1 MTEKLK
7 KFTTANGDN
16 LLLLLILAVAVTL
29 VSMKQANF
37 FSFGTLESICYQLPE
52 MGLLTMAM
60 MVAMLSGGIN
70 LSIIASANLSGIL
83 MALIMTANVPKG
95 EDNVMIVIAA
105 VAVGIIVSTLAGFLN
120 GVIISYFKIPAM
132 LVTLGMQM
140 LLNGACLVI
149 TKGATI
155 SGYPASFKFLGNGKL
170 GFIPMPFVIFAA
182 VLIVLVVMLKNTP
195 FGPRIYLYGS
205 NNTATGFSGV
215 NDKALLVKTYTLSGI
230 ITGLAAVVLTSRF
243 NSAAAG
249 YAESFLMQSILIAV
263 LGGISPNGGKGKV
276 SGMVLGVIIIQV
288 VASGLNILRISSYL
302 TTAVYGVILLAAVAF
317 RSYKSSR

>member
-7 KFTTANGDN
+7 KLTTAQGDN
-16 LLLLLILAVAVTL
+16 LLLLIILAVAMTL
-29 VSMKQANF
+29 VSMKQASF
-37 FSFGTLESICYQLPE
+37 FSLGTLESICYHLPE

-83 MALIMTANVPKG
+83 MALIMTTNIPKG
-95 EDNVMIVIAA
+95 EDNLGVVLAA
-105 VAVGIIVSTLAGFLN
+105 VAVGILVSTLAGFIN
-120 GVIISYFKIPAM
+120 GVIIAYFKIPAM

-155 SGYPASFKFLGNGKL
+155 SGYPDSFKFLGNGKI
-170 GFIPMPFVIFAA
+170 GFIPTPFVIFAVA
-182 VLIVLVVMLKNTP
+182 LIVMVVLLKNTP
-195 FGPRIYLYGS
+195 FGPRVYLYGS

-215 NDKALLVKTYTLSGI
+215 DDKALLIKTYTLSGLI
-230 ITGLAAVVLTSRF
+230 VGLAAIVLTSRF

-263 LGGISPNGGKGKV
+263 LGGISPDGGKGKV

-302 TTAVYGVILLAAVAF
+302 TTVVYGIILLAAVAF
-317 RSYKSSR
+317 RSNKASR

>member
-7 KFTTANGDN
+7 KLTTSQGDN
-16 LLLLLILAVAVTL
+16 LLLLLILAIAVTL

-37 FSFGTLESICYQLPE
+37 FSLGTLESICYQLPE

-60 MVAMLSGGIN
+60 MVPMLSGGIN
-70 LSIIASANLSGIL
+70 LSMIASANLSGIV
-83 MALIMTANVPKG
+83 MALIMTENISKG
-95 EDNVMIVIAA
+95 EDNVGIVIGA
-105 VAVGIIVSTLAGFLN
+105 VAVGILISTLVGLIN
-120 GVIISYFKIPAM
+120 GVIIAYFKIPAM

-170 GFIPMPFVIFAA
+170 GFIPMPFVLFAA
-182 VLIVLVVMLKNTP
+182 ALILLVVFLKNTP
-195 FGPRIYLYGS
+195 FGPKIYLYGS
-205 NNTATGFSGV
+205 NNVATGFSGV
-215 NDKALLVKTYTLSGI
+215 DDKVLLMKTYTISGLLV
-230 ITGLAAVVLTSRF
+230 GLAAVILTSRF

-263 LGGISPNGGKGKV
+263 LGGISPDGGKGKA
-276 SGMVLGVIIIQV
+276 SGMVLSVIIIQV

-302 TTAVYGVILLAAVAF
+302 TTAVYGLILLAAVAF
-317 RSYKSSR
+317 RSKKSGN

>member
-195 FGPRIYLYGS
+195 FGPRICLYGS

>member
-7 KFTTANGDN
+7 KLTTANGDN
-16 LLLLLILAVAVTL
+16 LLLLLILAIAVTL
-29 VSMKQANF
+29 VSMKQASF

-83 MALIMTANVPKG
+83 MALIMTTYIPKG
-95 EDNVMIVIAA
+95 EDNAIIVLGA
-105 VAVGIIVSTLAGFLN
+105 VVVGILVSTLAGFVN

-140 LLNGACLVI
+140 LLNGACLTI

-155 SGYPASFKFLGNGKL
+155 SGYPATFKFLGNGKL
-170 GFIPMPFVIFAA
+170 AFIPMPFVIFLATL
-182 VLIVLVVMLKNTP
+182 VLLVVLLKNTP
-195 FGPRIYLYGS
+195 FGPRVYLYGS
-205 NNTATGFSGV
+205 NDTATGFSGV
-215 NDKALLVKTYTLSGI
+215 DDKALLIKTYTLSGFI
-230 ITGLAAVVLTSRF
+230 VGLAAVVLTSRF

-302 TTAVYGVILLAAVAF
+302 TTAVYGIILLAAVAF
-317 RSYKSSR
+317 RSYKSGR

>member
-7 KFTTANGDN
+7 KLTTAGGDN

-29 VSMKQANF
+29 VSMKQASF
-37 FSFGTLESICYQLPE
+37 FSFGTLQSICYQLPE

-60 MVAMLSGGIN
+60 MAAMLSGGIN
-70 LSIIASANLSGIL
+70 LSIIASANLSGIV
-83 MALIMTANVPKG
+83 MAMMMTTMIPKG
-95 EDNVMIVIAA
+95 EDNALIVFTA
-105 VAVGIIVSTLAGFLN
+105 VAVGIFLSTLAGFIN
-120 GVIISYFKIPAM
+120 GVIIAYFKIPAM

-155 SGYPASFKFLGNGKL
+155 SGYPDTFKFLGNGKL
-170 GFIPMPFVIFAA
+170 AIVPMPFVIF
-182 VLIVLVVMLKNTP
+182 VLALIFLVVLLRNTP
-195 FGPRIYLYGS
+195 YGPKVYLYGS
-205 NNTATGFSGV
+205 NDVATGFSGV
-215 NDKALLVKTYTLSGI
+215 DEKALLIKTYTISGLLV
-230 ITGLAAVVLTSRF
+230 GLAAVILTSRF

-263 LGGISPNGGKGKV
+263 LGGISPDGGKGKV
-276 SGMVLGVIIIQV
+276 SGMVLSVIIIQV

-302 TTAVYGVILLAAVAF
+302 TTAVYGIILLAAVAF
-317 RSYKSSR
+317 RSKKTG

>member
-140 LLNGACLVI
+140 LLNGVCLVI